1 MSMDGPINVARL
13 LHLCSS
19 SVAPSGAVP
28 NDWGPAPR
36 FPGTTRPFLGTKTF
50 LETKVEF
57 LRTTRSFLG
66 VYPVVEEGTQEGDK
80 PVNGGLLV

>member
-1 MSMDGPINVARL
+1 MDGPINVARL
-13 LHLCSS
+13 PHLCSS
-19 SVAPSGAVP
+19 SVSPSGAVP
-28 NDWGPAPR
+28 DDWGPTPR
-36 FPGTTRPFLGTKTF
+36 FPEITRPFLGTQTF

-80 PVNGGLLV
+80 PVNGALLA